1 MFQNIKIIVALHK
14 KYDLPG
20 DPVYCPIH
28 VGAAGKERIGCLSD
42 DSGDNISLKNAGF
55 CELTGLY
62 WAWKNLECDY
72 LGLVHYRRYF
82 TVCSRFELWRAGK
95 SKKAKLNCVLS
106 DAEVRSILEHCDIV
120 VPGKRRYYIET
131 LYSHY
136 SHSHYH
142 EHLDVTR
149 DIIAEK
155 YPKYL
160 PAFDKVMKQSYGH
173 MFNMFIMSRQL
184 SDKYC
189 EWLFDILFELEKRI
203 DLSDI
208 SAFQSRLYGR
218 VSEIIFNVWLTYQV
232 EKHAYR
238 VQETRFFYMEPVK
251 WRKKISAFL
260 KAKFLHKK
268 YESGF

>member
-1 MFQNIKIIVALHK
+1 MSQNIKIIIALHK
-14 KYDLPG
+14 KYHMPD
-20 DPVYCPIH
+20 DPAYYPIH
-28 VGAAGKERIGCLSD
+28 VGAAGKERIGCQPD
-42 DSGDNISLKNAGF
+42 DSGENISSKNAGF

-82 TVCSRFELWRAGK
+82 TVRSRFEVWRAGRGK
-95 SKKAKLNCVLS
+95 EEKLNCVLS
-106 DAEVRSILEHCDIV
+106 SEEARRILGHCDIV

-149 DIIAEK
+149 DIVAEK
-155 YPKYL
+155 YPEYL
-160 PAFDKVMKQSYGH
+160 PAFDRVMKQSYGY

-184 SDKYC
+184 SDQYC
-189 EWLFDILFELEKRI
+189 DWLFDILFELEKRI
-203 DLSDI
+203 DLPDI

-218 VSEIIFNVWLTYQV
+218 VSEIIFNVWLSYQV
-232 EKHAYR
+232 EKHGYR
-238 VQETRFFYMEPVK
+238 VQEIRFFYMEPVK
-251 WRKKISAFL
+251 WRKKIGAFL